1 MAPAGQATGRRR
13 PRTPLALLA
22 LFLLTVAAVAVWA
35 AIAGPPDRMSG
46 RSAVTV
52 AVSRPGA
59 VPAPAAAPTPPPHEA
74 ETPSPSTAAATAP
87 PQAAPAPAPES
98 AATEAAP
105 PPGGRRPWQAYA
117 QPFNAGDTRPRAAI
131 VVTGLGLNV
140 ALSEQ
145 AIRELPRGVTL
156 SFSPY
161 ADNLARWIETARN
174 AGHEALLDLPMEPL
188 EYPHRDPGPHTLLT
202 GVPPDQNLERLRW
215 ALGRATGFVGVIDT
229 RGSRFI
235 ASARDLLPVLTALGE
250 RGFLFVDAG
259 SAATST
265 VPTVAPRLNLP
276 WTASV
281 RTIDERL
288 SKAMIDDNLNE
299 LEQTAR
305 SAGRAVGTASLL
317 PLAVQRIAA
326 WAGGLDGRGIAL
338 APVTAALRGGPSGPN
353 G

>member
-1 MAPAGQATGRRR
+1 MAPAGQATGRHR

-35 AIAGPPDRMSG
+35 AIAGPPDRTKG

-52 AVSRPGA
+52 AVTRPGA
-59 VPAPAAAPTPPPHEA
+59 APPAPAPASLPASPPGEAQPPSPAAAAPPA
-74 ETPSPSTAAATAP
+74 
-87 PQAAPAPAPES
+87 PQAAPAPA
-98 AATEAAP
+98 AASETAP
-105 PPGGRRPWQAYA
+105 TPPGGRRPWQAYA
-117 QPFNAGDTRPRAAI
+117 QPFNAGDTRPRTAI

-145 AIRELPRGVTL
+145 AIRDLPPGVTL

-161 ADNLARWIETARN
+161 ADNLARWIEAARN

-215 ALGRATGFVGVIDT
+215 ALGRATGYVGVIDT
-229 RGSRFI
+229 RGSRFV

-250 RGFLFVDAG
+250 RGLLFVDAG

-288 SKAMIDDNLNE
+288 SKAMIDDSLNE

-305 SAGRAVGTASLL
+305 SVGRAVGTASLL
-317 PLAVQRIAA
+317 PLAVQRIAS

-338 APVTAALRGGPSGPN
+338 APVTAALRGGPSGSN